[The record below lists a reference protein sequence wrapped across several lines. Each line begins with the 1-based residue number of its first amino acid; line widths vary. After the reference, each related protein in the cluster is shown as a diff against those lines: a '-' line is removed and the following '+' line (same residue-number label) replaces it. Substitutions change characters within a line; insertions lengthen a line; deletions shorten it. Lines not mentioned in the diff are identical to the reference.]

1 MAPPGDL
8 SSMLVDLHAIF
19 NIFSRKRGFPTNE
32 HKGVI
37 IILVEQELLT
47 LPDHLNSPP
56 VLSGDCVTRSLVL
69 CVCFVD
75 RCLSFCFFSFGHCVV
90 CSSAIYGL

>member
-1 MAPPGDL
+1 MAAPEDL

-37 IILVEQELLT
+37 IIVYRRRTDNTMAKRKKTKGQT
-47 LPDHLNSPP
+47 
-56 VLSGDCVTRSLVL
+56 T
-69 CVCFVD
+69 
-75 RCLSFCFFSFGHCVV
+75 
-90 CSSAIYGL
+90 IYKTYT